1 MPTKSPSTLTLA
13 KFSPPAKSWGFLKPS
28 TPPHPRLTP
37 ISSTTHLVHHLAIS
51 VNIRWLKIK
60 TFFQHHHPPSNE
72 RVRKKAVTYKHLSLA
87 TYKHM
92 CNVQRVMCNVQSAI
106 CSMQHATATG
116 WSNCTPGCWILR
128 ASGAWGW

>member
-13 KFSPPAKSWGFLKPS
+13 KFSPPAKSWGFLK
-28 TPPHPRLTP
+28 TPPPPPNHHFFHHTFG
-37 ISSTTHLVHHLAIS
+37 SSFGHICQHSLVKNKDIFSA
-51 VNIRWLKIK
+51 
-60 TFFQHHHPPSNE
+60 PPVKVRE

>member
-60 TFFQHHHPPSNE
+60 TFFQHHPPSNE
-72 RVRKKAVTYKHLSLA
+72 RVRKKSSHIQTLEPCNIQTY
-87 TYKHM
+87 
-92 CNVQRVMCNVQSAI
+92 VQRVMCNVQSAI